1 MSATAT
7 TTQIAVIRN
16 ALVSGADNLPAWA
29 AEAKTADPEMYN
41 RIVGV
46 GLLQSKT
53 APGIIAVYVVT
64 QLATHFGLSWS
75 DTTDQIVAGLAVAVA
90 AYAAHWWRNRS
101 LVTPAVVAAAPV
113 VK

>member
-1 MSATAT
+1 MTQT
-7 TTQIAVIRN
+7 TTQLAVVRN
-16 ALVSGADNLPAWA
+16 ALVSGANDLPTWA
-29 AEAKTADPEMYN
+29 AQAKTADPEMYN

-46 GLLQSKT
+46 GLLESKT

-101 LVTPAVVAAAPV
+101 LVTPAVVATAPV